1 MIAEIESIM
10 KRHEGKTS
18 LFIDLKTIVNHVPES
33 SFVQS
38 VLEIQP
44 FKPEFVQ

>member
-1 MIAEIESIM
+1 MIAEIESMM
-10 KRHEGKTS
+10 KKYDSKTS
-18 LFIDLKTIVNHVPES
+18 LLIDLKTIVNYVPES